1 MIALVTV
8 IANEHLLVT
17 LVEVLTVAHLTVSV
31 DKYAL
36 R

>member
-8 IANEHLLVT
+8 IANEHLLVA
-17 LVEVLTVAHLTVSV
+17 LVEVLTIAHLTVSV
-31 DKYAL
+31 DKHAL